1 MRAHG
6 QSRKPLPRVT
16 ANDDDSDATASIDL
30 VRRAKAGDARA
41 LDRLYERYYDRVR
54 RIVRVR
60 LGRGLRSHV
69 DSGDILQN
77 TFVESIKGLERFEL
91 REDASLIHW
100 LGRIAENQIR
110 AAADYHGA
118 QKRDR
123 AREVPIEGG
132 GAGDDV
138 EGVAELAA
146 DGTAPID
153 RLAHAEDVEVVES
166 CLDELRPEYREVI
179 LHRDYAGA
187 SWAEVAEWVEAPSS
201 DAARMLYARA
211 IAQLSSLVHRR
222 TGLA

>member
-1 MRAHG
+1 MTGSAEE
-6 QSRKPLPRVT
+6 
-16 ANDDDSDATASIDL
+16 SDATRSVEL
-30 VRRAKAGDARA
+30 VRRAQAGDATA
-41 LDRLYERYYDRVR
+41 LERLYERYYDRVR

-77 TFVESIKGLERFEL
+77 TFVESIKGLDRFEL

-123 AREVPIEGG
+123 AREVPLDGPG
-132 GAGDDV
+132 DSNDGADG
-138 EGVAELAA
+138 APELAA

-153 RLAHAEDVEVVES
+153 RLARAEDVELIES
-166 CLDELRPEYREVI
+166 CLDDLRPEYREVI

-187 SWAEVAEWVEAPSS
+187 SWAEVADWIDAPSS

-211 IAQLSSLVHRR
+211 ISQLSSLVHRR
-222 TGLA
+222 AGPA